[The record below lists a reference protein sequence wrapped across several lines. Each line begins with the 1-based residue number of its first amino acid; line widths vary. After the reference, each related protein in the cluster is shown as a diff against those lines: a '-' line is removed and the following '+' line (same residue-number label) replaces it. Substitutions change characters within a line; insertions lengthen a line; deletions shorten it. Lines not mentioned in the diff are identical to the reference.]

1 MKKTWEIIN
10 EATKKKGKNKENVKQ
25 LNLGQTLLTNPTEIS

>member
-10 EATKKKGKNKENVKQ
+10 EATKKKGKNKENLKQ
-25 LNLGQTLLTNPTEIS
+25 LNLGHV